1 MISLRRVAAPGLA
14 LMVLLPSAALHSAE
28 PAKTLAEDTSKPL
41 AAEPGVAEAI
51 QVFDAWV
58 ARTAADREQPG
69 VSIGIVHDQDLIWA
83 KGYGFADLAK
93 KTPATPGTDYRIASL
108 SKLFTATAILQLR
121 DAGKLQ
127 LDDPVSKWLPAFA
140 PTHVDAGSPVITI
153 RHLLTH
159 TSGLPREVEGGYW
172 NDMKF
177 PSREEM
183 ETLLNRA
190 GVVGPPETEYKYSNV
205 ALSLAGYVVEKA
217 SGEPYADYVE
227 RHILK
232 PLGMSSTRVIPPRD
246 LPALATGYG
255 RRVPGQPRRVEPFLD
270 AAYMVPAANLASTVE
285 DLARFA
291 ELQFRDGSVGIAS
304 GSAQILRGPTLRE
317 MQRVHWLEP
326 DWKGGRGLGWGVSR
340 RDDKTLISHGGSV
353 PGHRTQITL
362 IPAEKFGV
370 IVLTNAAD
378 GQPSRYVNA
387 ALKIVAPAVDRAAK
401 AAAKTET
408 AKADPAWS
416 KYVGSYGW
424 EDDVSLVMVLD
435 GELCVVDPSDDDPWE
450 ARVRLEPV
458 QGVAD
463 TFRMKSGSQQGELIR
478 FTLDAS
484 GNVVRM
490 SEPGDYMLRQK

>member
-1 MISLRRVAAPGLA
+1 MISLRRTAALGLA
-14 LMVLLPSAALHSAE
+14 LIVLLPASPLRSAE
-28 PAKTLAEDTSKPL
+28 PAKTLAES
-41 AAEPGVAEAI
+41 PGVLEAI

-93 KTPATPGTDYRIASL
+93 KTPATPATDYRIASL
-108 SKLFTATAILQLR
+108 SKLFTATAVLQLR

-127 LDDPVSKWLPAFA
+127 LDDPVSKWLPEFA

-159 TSGLPREVEGGYW
+159 TSGLPREVEGAYW

-183 ETLLNRA
+183 QSLLNRA

-217 SGEPYADYVE
+217 SGEPYAEYVA
-227 RHILK
+227 RHILQ

-246 LPALATGYG
+246 MPALATGYG
-255 RRVPGQPRRVEPFLD
+255 RRVPGRPRRVQPFLD

-291 ELQFRDGSVGIAS
+291 SLQFRVGAA
-304 GSAQILRGPTLRE
+304 GAAGEAQILKGPTLRE
-317 MQRVHWLEP
+317 MQRVHWLQP

-378 GQPSRYVNA
+378 GQPSRYVNG
-387 ALKIVAPAVDRAAK
+387 ALKIVAPALDRAAK
-401 AAAKTET
+401 AAAKTEP
-408 AKADPAWS
+408 AKADAAWS
-416 KYVGSYGW
+416 KYVGTYGW
-424 EDDVSLVMVLD
+424 EDDVALVMVLD
-435 GELCVVDPSDDDPWE
+435 GELCIVDPSEDDPWE

-463 TFRMKSGSQQGELIR
+463 TFRMKSGSQQGELIQ
-478 FTLDAS
+478 FALDAS
-484 GNVVRM
+484 GKVVRM